1 MQYLRTPERKS
12 VTDFM
17 IEAREFFFWEFS
29 ITVHAG
35 LAVEVAEPVVSTDG
49 IALEAVTLA
58 TLVCR
63 DSNPSL
69 ACL

>member
-1 MQYLRTPERKS
+1 
-12 VTDFM
+12 M

-58 TLVCR
+58 TLVYR